1 MLQSGQKLMGERNW
15 CFVEEL
21 ATAQPTS
28 RMQSLNKGSAAAATA
43 DGVSP
48 PAGEPGGDRS
58 HHLPRWLKHPSS
70 FYDRRV
76 PNLI

>member
-28 RMQSLNKGSAAAATA
+28 RMQSLKKGSAAAATA
-43 DGVSP
+43 DGVPP

-70 FYDRRV
+70 FYDRRA
-76 PNLI
+76 PNLK